1 MINSINEE
9 ENNQQKSNDNSP
21 PRLIV
26 DEIITEPGAIPS
38 PDALTAS
45 VNTFIGTN
53 NESNEQLCDICSKT
67 FPSKFLLHIHMT
79 NVHGIQQ
86 PTSISNGT
94 TTIATDNNQIINPGI
109 KRPLTNGN
117 NTVRLKQTPQVQLRV
132 TCQVCKKELCNK
144 YFLRA
149 HMRNVHNISADDF
162 RLIQPQQSNLSPNSD
177 KQIFSLSSN
186 ILSPSSTI
194 PTDINLNLKKNSL
207 SNDNNEINNLN
218 GHITDSNESEIIS
231 SLNDNNNNNN
241 QLLSMQPFLVE
252 SDDDLYKDL
261 FVPCMVYLPC
271 RHRVTKP
278 LEISLRLKPV
288 DNTSTTN
295 TD

>member
-1 MINSINEE
+1 
-9 ENNQQKSNDNSP
+9 
-21 PRLIV
+21 
-26 DEIITEPGAIPS
+26 
-38 PDALTAS
+38 
-45 VNTFIGTN
+45 
-53 NESNEQLCDICSKT
+53 
-67 FPSKFLLHIHMT
+67 MT

-86 PTSISNGT
+86 PSSISNGT
-94 TTIATDNNQIINPGI
+94 TLTTTTNNNDKNPIINTGI

-117 NTVRLKQTPQVQLRV
+117 NPVRLKQTPQVQLRV

-149 HMRNVHNISADDF
+149 HMRNVHNISVDDI
-162 RLIQPQQSNLSPNSD
+162 RLIQPQQSTSTSQLSPNSD

-186 ILSPSSTI
+186 ILSPTSTI
-194 PTDINLNLKKNSL
+194 PTDTNFNSRKHSL
-207 SNDNNEINNLN
+207 SNDNELNHFN
-218 GHITDSNESEIIS
+218 GHITDSNESENIS
-231 SLNDNNNNNN
+231 SSNDNNNNNN

-288 DNTSTTN
+288 DNNNTSTTN